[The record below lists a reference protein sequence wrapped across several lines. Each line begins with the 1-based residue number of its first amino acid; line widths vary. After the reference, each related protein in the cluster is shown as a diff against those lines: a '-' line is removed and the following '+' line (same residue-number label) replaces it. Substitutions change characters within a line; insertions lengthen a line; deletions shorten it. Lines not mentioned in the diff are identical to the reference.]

1 MILPSWSPLRF
12 ALPLYAQ
19 ACFDPKSL
27 FGGSTAVPT
36 PPVITP
42 PPSMPDPNSP
52 DALAARKLAIT
63 KAMNGGRQS
72 TQLTTMPLAAGGGA
86 GGPASFT
93 STKTG
98 G

>member
-1 MILPSWSPLRF
+1 MRRFWWLLPAR
-12 ALPLYAQ
+12 AQ
-19 ACFDPKSL
+19 VLHDPKSL
-27 FGGSTAVPT
+27 FGGGTASLPAPPT
-36 PPVITP
+36 ITP
-42 PPSMPDPNSP
+42 PPTMPDPNSP
-52 DALAARKLAIT
+52 DALAARKMAIT

>member
-1 MILPSWSPLRF
+1 MKTFWWLLPAR
-12 ALPLYAQ
+12 AQ
-19 ACFDPKSL
+19 VCHDPKSL
-27 FGGSTAVPT
+27 FGGGPT
-36 PPVITP
+36 LPAPPAITP
-42 PPSMPDPNSP
+42 PPTMPDPNSP

-72 TQLTTMPLAAGGGA
+72 TQLTTAPLAAGGGA
-86 GGPASFT
+86 ASFT